1 MAASRSDPASQAPAN
16 SFVNAITGFPAGAFR
31 PGHMSCPQQAVKPS
45 SIRVCYRGSDLEPI
59 EDTGGSVAVRAMIV
73 PRGMAPSYYTFLRIT
88 AAANG
93 QELFVDR
100 RLRERRAGVQTGV
113 ERRVIDRRGPL
124 PRTWS
129 EDGFVLTEG

>member
-1 MAASRSDPASQAPAN
+1 
-16 SFVNAITGFPAGAFR
+16 
-31 PGHMSCPQQAVKPS
+31 
-45 SIRVCYRGSDLEPI
+45 
-59 EDTGGSVAVRAMIV
+59 VAVRAMIV

-100 RLRERRAGVQTGV
+100 RLRERRAGLQTGV